1 MRALPAD
8 SLEYFGDTAVG
19 NTALP
24 AAAGAVLGSAAFL
37 FEVGAAAGP
46 VFVGAGVAAGAAALA
61 AQEIGTSPQ
70 NEGTDPARSHR

>member
-24 AAAGAVLGSAAFL
+24 AAAGAVFG
-37 FEVGAAAGP
+37 
-46 VFVGAGVAAGAAALA
+46 
-61 AQEIGTSPQ
+61 
-70 NEGTDPARSHR
+70 